1 VGALATEAS
10 SPVENLNEFKT
21 KELKLSFLCVDSK
34 REHETGEPV
43 EWKNKITIKYRVYD
57 KGDKK
62 IVELISAPHVPIK
75 YTTDGSNPKDHGG
88 IYDSEVIIPKN
99 TTYVLAV
106 AETEGVCSDPLSIKI
121 DWQKGSG
128 LQIDKNK
135 SLKLY
140 KRSKT
145 NDTAETY
152 QELSMLKKHNAKLM
166 DVIVTFFKTDENN
179 NDKGW
184 IELTVDAKTTVNIE
198 NLESSMENVR
208 DNFMKDGGVNISLEY
223 GAARFETGQYFL
235 DWIAEK
241 KKALKEFTRQEIVQ

>member
-1 VGALATEAS
+1 MLKRIFGEKTAGISKNLHSKEKHKLVQELRRDDESGEATLKLIPKYGDRVYYEVGALATEAS

-106 AETEGVCSDPLSIKI
+106 AETEGVYSDSLSIKI

-135 SLKLY
+135 SLNY
-140 KRSKT
+140 
-145 NDTAETY
+145 
-152 QELSMLKKHNAKLM
+152 
-166 DVIVTFFKTDENN
+166 I
-179 NDKGW
+179 KGLRPM
-184 IELTVDAKTTVNIE
+184 IQQRPIK
-198 NLESSMENVR
+198 S
-208 DNFMKDGGVNISLEY
+208 FPC
-223 GAARFETGQYFL
+223 
-235 DWIAEK
+235 
-241 KKALKEFTRQEIVQ
+241 